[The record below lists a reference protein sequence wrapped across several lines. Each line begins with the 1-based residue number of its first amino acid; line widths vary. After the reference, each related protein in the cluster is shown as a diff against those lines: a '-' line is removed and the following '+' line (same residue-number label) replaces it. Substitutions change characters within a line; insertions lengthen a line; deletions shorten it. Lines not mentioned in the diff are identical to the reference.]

1 MGLIPLCLIG
11 ALISLDTVAV
21 FQILISQPIV
31 ACTLIG
37 WLSNDPMT
45 GIHIGLLMQLIWI
58 STLPVGAVTFP
69 DGNLGAIIA
78 AIIAVNTIDII
89 PQYKSL
95 VILFSVL
102 FGLFMSFIGAHAL
115 NTVRTGNVYI
125 LNKLLDRI
133 EAFKLN
139 QVGKAISWSLT
150 VNFIILFVITLISTL
165 IGIAIIEAVFTFNL
179 TSWIRFTR
187 YAEIVI
193 LGSGAG
199 LTFTLVKGYKPKG
212 IIAVFIL
219 ISLVILQWI

>member
-1 MGLIPLCLIG
+1 MGLIPICLIG
-11 ALISLDTVAV
+11 ALISLDSVAV

-78 AIIAVNTIDII
+78 TIIAVISVDMI
-89 PQYKSL
+89 PEYKSL
-95 VILFSVL
+95 VMLFSIV
-102 FGLFMSFIGAHAL
+102 FGLLMSFLGAHTL
-115 NTVRTGNVYI
+115 NTVRRGNVFI
-125 LNKLLDRI
+125 LNQLLDRVD
-133 EAFKLN
+133 ALKLN
-139 QVGKAISWSLT
+139 QVGKTISWSLA
-150 VNFIILFVITLISTL
+150 VNFIILFIVISIGSL
-165 IGIAIIEAVFTFNL
+165 IGIAMVKAIFSFELNK
-179 TSWIRFTR
+179 WIHYTR

-193 LGSGAG
+193 LGAGAG
-199 LTFTLVKGYKPKG
+199 LTFTLVKGYKLKA

-219 ISLVILQWI
+219 IGLILLQWM

>member
-1 MGLIPLCLIG
+1 MGLIPLCMIG

-45 GIHIGLLMQLIWI
+45 GIYIGLMMQLIWI

-69 DGNLGAIIA
+69 DGNLGAIVA
-78 AIIAVNTIDII
+78 SIIATNTVDII
-89 PQYKSL
+89 PEYKSL
-95 VILFSVL
+95 VILFSVI
-102 FGLFMSFIGAHAL
+102 FGLLMSFIGAHAL

-125 LNKLLDRI
+125 LNRLLDSV
-133 EAFKLN
+133 EALKLN
-139 QVGKAISWSLT
+139 QVGKAIGWSLA
-150 VNFIILFVITLISTL
+150 VNFVILFILTLVSAL
-165 IGIAIIEAVFTFNL
+165 IGISIVEAVFTLNID
-179 TSWIRFTR
+179 SWIHYTR
-187 YAEIVI
+187 YAQIVI

-212 IIAVFIL
+212 IIAVMIL
-219 ISLVILQWI
+219 IALFVIQWI

>member
-1 MGLIPLCLIG
+1 MIG

-45 GIHIGLLMQLIWI
+45 GIYIGLMMQLIWI

-69 DGNLGAIIA
+69 DGNLGAIVA
-78 AIIAVNTIDII
+78 SIIATNTVDII
-89 PQYKSL
+89 PEYKSL
-95 VILFSVL
+95 VILFSII
-102 FGLFMSFIGAHAL
+102 FGLLMSFIGAHAL

-125 LNKLLDRI
+125 LNRLLDSV
-133 EAFKLN
+133 EALKLN
-139 QVGKAISWSLT
+139 QVGKAIGWSLA
-150 VNFIILFVITLISTL
+150 VNFVILFILTLVSAL
-165 IGIAIIEAVFTFNL
+165 IGISIVEAVFTLNID
-179 TSWIRFTR
+179 SWIHYTR
-187 YAEIVI
+187 YAQIVI

-212 IIAVFIL
+212 IIAVMIL
-219 ISLVILQWI
+219 IALFVIQWI

>member
-11 ALISLDTVAV
+11 ALISLDTVAI

-69 DGNLGAIIA
+69 DGNLGAIVA
-78 AIIAVNTIDII
+78 AIIAVNTVGII
-89 PQYKSL
+89 PEYKSL
-95 VILFSVL
+95 VILFSIV
-102 FGLFMSFIGAHAL
+102 FGLLMSFIGAHAL

-125 LNKLLDRI
+125 LNRLLDNV
-133 EAFKLN
+133 EALKLN
-139 QVGKAISWSLT
+139 QVWKAISWSLA
-150 VNFIILFVITLISTL
+150 VNFAILFIITLISTL
-165 IGIAIIEAVFTFNL
+165 IGISIIEAVFTFNL
-179 TSWIRFTR
+179 DLWVHFTR

-193 LGSGAG
+193 FGSGAG
-199 LTFTLVKGYKPKG
+199 LTFTLVKGYRPKM
-212 IIAVFIL
+212 IIAVLIL
-219 ISLVILQWI
+219 IALFVIQWI

>member
-1 MGLIPLCLIG
+1 MGLIPLCMIG

-45 GIHIGLLMQLIWI
+45 GIYIGLMMQLIWI

-69 DGNLGAIIA
+69 DGNLGAIVA
-78 AIIAVNTIDII
+78 SIIATNTVDII
-89 PQYKSL
+89 PEYKSL
-95 VILFSVL
+95 VILFSII
-102 FGLFMSFIGAHAL
+102 FGLLMSFIGAHAL

-125 LNKLLDRI
+125 LNRLLDSV
-133 EAFKLN
+133 EALKLN
-139 QVGKAISWSLT
+139 QVGKAIGWSLA
-150 VNFIILFVITLISTL
+150 VNFVILFILTLVSAL
-165 IGIAIIEAVFTFNL
+165 IGISIVEAVFTLNID
-179 TSWIRFTR
+179 SWIHYTR
-187 YAEIVI
+187 YAQIVI

-212 IIAVFIL
+212 IIAVMIL
-219 ISLVILQWI
+219 IALFVIQWI